1 GVTYMTFAPEHPLV
15 AKITTAEQKK
25 AVEAYVV
32 ETRKVSD
39 IDRTSTEREK
49 TGVFTGAYATNP
61 VNGARVPIWIS
72 DYVLL
77 SYGTGAV
84 MAVPAHDDRDFEFAK
99 KFDLKIIEVISP
111 DGKPAEKP
119 LETAYTNQGIMI
131 NSGEFDGTASVEGK
145 EEVTAWLAKR
155 DLGDATVNYR
165 LRDWG
170 ISRQRFWGAPIPI
183 VYCEKCGE
191 VAVPEADLP
200 VKLPYDVKFTGEG
213 ESPLTTNPD
222 FFNTTCPKCGGPA
235 TREVDTMDTF
245 VCSSWYYLR
254 YPDSKNDKQ
263 PFDPEIINKWL
274 PVDQYIGGAEHANM
288 HLIYAR
294 FFTKV
299 LYDMGMINFDEPF
312 KRLTHQG
319 MITRDGDKMSKSRG
333 NVVNPDKYIVQYG
346 SDTFRL
352 YMMFMGSYADGGDW
366 NDKGM
371 HGVARFIGRFWRIV
385 QQLNETQANG
395 TAGKKAGELERVRH
409 NSIKWATTDLER
421 IHFNTPISRIMELVN
436 ACYQYIQQNDEALDP
451 TVIEAA
457 KITLIQLLAPFAP
470 HMCEELWEEIGKTG
484 SVVDNGWPSWDEQ
497 KLKLDEVNVVVQ
509 INGKVRAQ
517 LKVERDTEQ
526 AVVIEMA
533 MADEKV
539 QKHVADKEIIKQI
552 FVKNK
557 LLNLVVK

>member
-1 GVTYMTFAPEHPLV
+1 MP
-15 AKITTAEQKK
+15 
-25 AVEAYVV
+25 
-32 ETRKVSD
+32 
-39 IDRTSTEREK
+39 
-49 TGVFTGAYATNP
+49 
-61 VNGARVPIWIS
+61 
-72 DYVLL
+72 
-77 SYGTGAV
+77 
-84 MAVPAHDDRDFEFAK
+84 
-99 KFDLKIIEVISP
+99 
-111 DGKPAEKP
+111 
-119 LETAYTNQGIMI
+119 
-131 NSGEFDGTASVEGK
+131 
-145 EEVTAWLAKR
+145 
-155 DLGDATVNYR
+155 
-165 LRDWG
+165 
-170 ISRQRFWGAPIPI
+170 
-183 VYCEKCGE
+183 
-191 VAVPEADLP
+191 VPEEDLP
-200 VKLPYDVKFTGEG
+200 VKLPRDVQFTGEG
-213 ESPLTTNPD
+213 KSPLTTNPD

-254 YPDSKNDKQ
+254 YPDPRNDKS

-333 NVVNPDKYIVQYG
+333 NVVNPDKYIEQYG

-352 YMMFMGSYADGGDW
+352 YMMFMGSFEDGGDW

-371 HGVARFIGRFWRIV
+371 HGVARFIGRFWRLV
-385 QQLNETQANG
+385 QQLNEIQADG
-395 TAGKKAGELERVRH
+395 TAGKKAAELERVRH
-409 NSIKWATTDLER
+409 NSIKWSTIDLER

-436 ACYQYIQQNDEALDP
+436 ACYQYIQQNEEPLNPAI
-451 TVIEAA
+451 IESA
-457 KITLIQLLAPFAP
+457 KVTLVQLLAPFAP
-470 HMCEELWEEIGKTG
+470 HMCEELWQDIGKNG
-484 SVVDNGWPSWDEQ
+484 SVMDNGWPSWDEQ

-517 LKVERDTEQ
+517 LKVERDSEQ
-526 AVVIEMA
+526 SAVIELA

-539 QKHVADKEIIKQI
+539 RKYVDGKQIFKQI